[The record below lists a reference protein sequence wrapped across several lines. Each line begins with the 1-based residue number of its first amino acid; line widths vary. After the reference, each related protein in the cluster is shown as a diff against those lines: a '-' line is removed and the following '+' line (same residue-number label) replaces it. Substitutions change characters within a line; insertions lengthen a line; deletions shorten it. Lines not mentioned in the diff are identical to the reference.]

1 MFLFSTDPTLDEFAA
16 KGEKASEIIKGLKD
30 AYAKAVLPETT
41 RETLTAIENEA
52 KKLQRTI
59 SGGLTIGASAFREK
73 ITSIYN
79 ESVKYGMSLQSALDY
94 TTDLNTQMGKMV
106 LPIESVAIDA
116 MVLGHNLGMAEKETG
131 KMVGTF
137 TNFTMSQRT
146 SAVEMA
152 KIAKTARQMGLDAKT
167 LLNTMST
174 SLTKLNAFNFEGGID
189 GLTKMNAE
197 AQKLGI
203 TSEKL
208 GVFNLA
214 EKLVDP
220 EKAIEVAANLGMLGG
235 SVQEMTNSFNL
246 MSDATNDVDKLQS
259 NIINMAKSHF
269 AIDELTGSIT
279 TNAMEQQKMRAEA
292 QALEVDFEEYAKAG
306 RAAAKEE
313 MITNQLRKEGFDL
326 LQFNE
331 EQQSLIKSLAEIGPG
346 GKIDLNLPNFSTE
359 DLAKSV
365 KDNPDQ
371 IKTALKAYQDAAD
384 MSDRQIAEKGLN
396 IQETQQKDTRIIRD
410 TLLRQLSE
418 TEKQTMI
425 DAVYKGQESV
435 STAVAGAAKVD
446 VSGAKKALN
455 KTSDVFKGGKKNFTD
470 LKKTETEVEE
480 EAVAAEEKAKKGED
494 TAFGSTNNKVLM
506 LGKNEMFKFI
516 KEDEAIF
523 APNLIEN
530 VNKLKEVYLNYMD
543 IGKSIPAEVKIPEF
557 KIPEIPSKNLNQTVN
572 NTTKTETQSTQ
583 NINIT
588 ITVDGK
594 NVSNLTN
601 IDPSVYK
608 DIDKKIKDTI
618 QNVNF
623 WDKSK
628 TRIAGKR

>member
-628 TRIAGKR
+628 TRIAGKQ